1 MKLVKTCLIFLV
13 FTIAFS
19 ACERQGEVINI
30 MDGTPSNADTV
41 LPLKFKAHQASD
53 SLKSLHNEENLKPE
67 YKR

>member
-1 MKLVKTCLIFLV
+1 MKLVKTCFIFLV
-13 FTIAFS
+13 FAIAFS

-41 LPLKFKAHQASD
+41 LPHKFKTHQAD
-53 SLKSLHNEENLKPE
+53 SLKALHNEENLKPE

>member
-1 MKLVKTCLIFLV
+1 MKLVKTCFIFLV
-13 FTIAFS
+13 FAIAFS

-41 LPLKFKAHQASD
+41 LPLKFKTHQVD
-53 SLKSLHNEENLKPE
+53 SLKALHNEENLKPE